1 MGSLDHLIY
10 AGNINTTLSQNE
22 RKGDSQVHDLGREF
36 MADLIVVVEPI
47 DVKPNG
53 GNITWRNKMVGPN
66 HITTRLE
73 SFLIG
78 SSLLVCYFSL
88 SSCIL
93 PWYGFDHPPISL
105 TLSPYGNL
113 GPISLC

>member
-22 RKGDSQVHDLGREF
+22 RKGDSQVHDSGREF

-53 GNITWRNKMVGPN
+53 GNIT
-66 HITTRLE
+66 
-73 SFLIG
+73 
-78 SSLLVCYFSL
+78 
-88 SSCIL
+88 
-93 PWYGFDHPPISL
+93 
-105 TLSPYGNL
+105 
-113 GPISLC
+113 